1 MSNEKLNNLRPYVT
15 GVRFV
20 KELTIVD
27 VILKNGWGVFESET
41 ITYKSGKN
49 NSNYYMFYG
58 INGDVDLN
66 DILDHIESII
76 NVNIEKENKLTLLK
90 SKIEEL
96 KMLFTSKTLKDL
108 EKLKFTIEDI
118 NDTTTI
124 DDINTITEDKY
135 SSTKE
140 LNEEEV

>member
-1 MSNEKLNNLRPYVT
+1 MSNEKLNDLRPYVT

-41 ITYKSGKN
+41 ITYKAGKN
-49 NSNYYMFYG
+49 NTNYYMFYG
-58 INGDVDLN
+58 INGDISLN
-66 DILDHIESII
+66 DILDHIESVI
-76 NVNIEKENKLTLLK
+76 NINIEKENKLTLLK

-108 EKLKFTIEDI
+108 EKLKFTIEDLNETNIDDLKTI
-118 NDTTTI
+118 NDT
-124 DDINTITEDKY
+124 EY
-135 SSTKE
+135 SSTEE
-140 LNEEEV
+140 LNEEEA